1 MAPSVGIIIYQFR
14 IKIHRPVWWWVGWGV
29 GMGMKEFEGIA
40 AEETHVSKSARR
52 GAPADPSL
60 RSG

>member
-1 MAPSVGIIIYQFR
+1 VLGGLAG
-14 IKIHRPVWWWVGWGV
+14 GN
-29 GMGMKEFEGIA
+29 GMEEFEGIA